1 MPSYNQRLSVHAS
14 RHAPPGAAAR
24 GAGPWAAAAFAAVLL
39 LPLAQAVPRGLAV
52 PSLSLAAV
60 DSRASLAS
68 HAGFVLQAGPTMLM
82 ASSSDGPAYLFQDA
96 ASAWGCA
103 FCGRAAGA
111 GLGAAVLLKSLAS
124 SLLATLAARTK
135 GVHGAGKSAAAGGH
149 AGMRH
154 EPCW

>member
-24 GAGPWAAAAFAAVLL
+24 GAGPWAAAALAAVLL

-103 FCGRAAGA
+103 CGRAVGA

-124 SLLATLAARTK
+124 SLLATIPARTV
-135 GVHGAGKSAAAGGH
+135 GLHGAGKSAAAGGH
-149 AGMRH
+149 VGWAVLVVL
-154 EPCW
+154 